1 MKSIAVSSLAAFA
14 AILFFATS
22 YVPRSSAQAVAPQ
35 MPPAYHGRFTL
46 TASGTTNGIYRLD
59 TATGAI
65 VWCRPSGDEKSGY
78 RLVCQPELT
87 LAR

>member
-1 MKSIAVSSLAAFA
+1 MKRIAITAIATLVAIVTAGVAYIPDSIAQ
-14 AILFFATS
+14 
-22 YVPRSSAQAVAPQ
+22 SAAPQ
-35 MPPAYHGRFTL
+35 VPPASHGRFTL

-65 VWCRPSGDEKSGY
+65 VWCRPAGDEKSGY
-78 RLVCQPELT
+78 RLLCLPELT

>member
-1 MKSIAVSSLAAFA
+1 MKSVVAYFATAFA
-14 AILFFATS
+14 AILFLATS
-22 YVPRSSAQAVAPQ
+22 YVPRSSAQGVVPQ
-35 MPPAYHGRFTL
+35 MPPVSHGRFTL

-65 VWCRPSGDEKSGY
+65 VWCRPTGDEKSGY
-78 RLVCQPELT
+78 RLVCHPELT

>member
-1 MKSIAVSSLAAFA
+1 MKNIALSSIAAFA
-14 AILFFATS
+14 AILFLVTS
-22 YVPRSSAQAVAPQ
+22 YVPRSVAQTAAPQVAPVS
-35 MPPAYHGRFTL
+35 HGRFTL

-65 VWCRPSGDEKSGY
+65 VWCRPTGDEKSGY

-87 LAR
+87 VAR

>member
-1 MKSIAVSSLAAFA
+1 MKSIAVSSVAAFA
-14 AILFFATS
+14 AVLFLGTS
-22 YVPRSSAQAVAPQ
+22 YVPRSTAQSAASQ
-35 MPPAYHGRFTL
+35 MPPVSHGRFTL